1 MYSAFVNCRGRG
13 EAEEYWLS
21 GRRNDVL
28 RRVED
33 GGLRLA
39 SREIV
44 ITQTVLLAK
53 NLNVFL

>member
-1 MYSAFVNCRGRG
+1 MLHDVVGHLRG
-13 EAEEYWLS
+13 EERRGAREEV
-21 GRRNDVL
+21 RDVL

>member
-1 MYSAFVNCRGRG
+1 LPGQG